1 MAATTCAQTCID
13 LETQCAQ
20 DSQCLEHSSQCLEDS
35 SQCLEDSQCLDGE
48 AICDVVGSG
57 KPEGE
62 TVLTLPDLAEPLER
76 LAKRQKHEI
85 KEPTHFRVKW
95 VITDVGPVPFA
106 MDCESQVVY
115 CGKAQM
121 TVHYGA
127 GSIPSVMCLK
137 GCTWKCGGHGMDGQC
152 GCHCHILQWYYKTR
166 WPEPAVPRDC
176 WLMCKSEKATRTNQ
190 SHLSEAWR
198 DALTTSWLRVTLC
211 QCGWGSLVCNMWL

>member
-1 MAATTCAQTCID
+1 MLKTASAWNTAANAWKTAANAWKTAS
-13 LETQCAQ
+13 AWM
-20 DSQCLEHSSQCLEDS
+20 
-35 SQCLEDSQCLDGE
+35 G
-48 AICDVVGSG
+48 ICDVVGSG

-137 GCTWKCGGHGMDGQC
+137 GFH
-152 GCHCHILQWYYKTR
+152 
-166 WPEPAVPRDC
+166 V
-176 WLMCKSEKATRTNQ
+176 
-190 SHLSEAWR
+190 
-198 DALTTSWLRVTLC
+198 
-211 QCGWGSLVCNMWL
+211 